1 MSRDPEP
8 HGRSG
13 HLLRVSRSTGW
24 GIAVGLVAV
33 AVVAGFVPARVAHRD
48 SSDEPSGALEAQL
61 AEAALLPA
69 SPRPA
74 FTPGKPRLL
83 DRSETVYRWAPVVR
97 TTKARRS
104 PSASAPVVATVGT
117 RTPED
122 TTNIVLVLGHR
133 SVHGALWVRARL
145 AVLPNNTTGWLPR
158 SALGGYQFV
167 HTHLVVDL
175 ERLTATLLSDG
186 HAVFRAP
193 VGVGQKQWP
202 TPAGSF
208 YVREKLSRF
217 ASPFYGPV
225 AFGTSARSS
234 VLTDWPSGGF
244 VGIHGTNEPEL
255 VPGQISHGCIRL
267 RNSDIVRLNRLM
279 PVGTPV
285 TIR

>member
-1 MSRDPEP
+1 
-8 HGRSG
+8 
-13 HLLRVSRSTGW
+13 
-24 GIAVGLVAV
+24 
-33 AVVAGFVPARVAHRD
+33 
-48 SSDEPSGALEAQL
+48 
-61 AEAALLPA
+61 
-69 SPRPA
+69 
-74 FTPGKPRLL
+74 
-83 DRSETVYRWAPVVR
+83 VR
-97 TTKARRS
+97 TTKARRA
-104 PSASAPVVATVGT
+104 PSAGAPVVATIET

-122 TTNIVLVLGHR
+122 TANIVLLLGHR
-133 SVHGALWVRARL
+133 SEHGTLWVHVRL

-186 HAVFRAP
+186 RAVFRAP

-202 TPAGSF
+202 TPPGSF

-217 ASPFYGPV
+217 ASAFYGPV

-255 VPGQISHGCIRL
+255 VPGHVSHGCIRL
-267 RNSDIVRLNRLM
+267 RNPDILRLSRLM

>member
-1 MSRDPEP
+1 
-8 HGRSG
+8 
-13 HLLRVSRSTGW
+13 VV
-24 GIAVGLVAV
+24 VGVVAV
-33 AVVAGFVPARVAHRD
+33 AGIAGLFAARTAHPD
-48 SSDEPSGALEAQL
+48 STHQSDALTAQL
-61 AEAALLPA
+61 AEAARLLPA

-83 DRSETVYRWAPVVR
+83 DREETAYRWAPVVR
-97 TTKARRS
+97 RTEARRA
-104 PSASAPVVATVGT
+104 PSAGAPVVATVET
-117 RTPED
+117 RTPEE
-122 TTNIVLVLGHR
+122 TANIVLVLGHR
-133 SVHGALWVRARL
+133 SERGALWVHVRL

-158 SALGGYQFV
+158 SALGGYHFV

-175 ERLTATLLSDG
+175 ERLTAILLADG
-186 HAVFRAP
+186 LAVFRAP
-193 VGVGQKQWP
+193 VGVGQEQWP

-244 VGIHGTNEPEL
+244 VGIHGTNQPEL
-255 VPGQISHGCIRL
+255 VPGRVSHGCIRL
-267 RNSDIVRLNRLM
+267 RNPDIVRLNRLM
-279 PVGTPV
+279 PVGTPI

>member
-1 MSRDPEP
+1 
-8 HGRSG
+8 
-13 HLLRVSRSTGW
+13 V
-24 GIAVGLVAV
+24 VAV
-33 AVVAGFVPARVAHRD
+33 AVGAGFFAAREAHPD
-48 SSDEPSGALEAQL
+48 STQESHDPLKAQL
-61 AEAALLPA
+61 ADAGRLPE

-74 FTPGKPRLL
+74 FTPSKPRLL

-97 TTKARRS
+97 RTEARRA
-104 PSASAPVVATVGT
+104 PSARAPVVATVET

-122 TTNIVLVLGHR
+122 TANIVIVLGDR
-133 SVHGALWVRARL
+133 IERGALWVRVRL

-158 SALGGYQFV
+158 SALGGYHFV

-175 ERLTATLLSDG
+175 EQLTATLLSDG
-186 HAVFRAP
+186 RPIFRAR
-193 VGVGQKQWP
+193 VGVGRKQWP
-202 TPAGSF
+202 TPQGFF
-208 YVREKLSRF
+208 YVREKLTKF

-267 RNSDIVRLNRLM
+267 RNPDVLRLNRLM
-279 PVGTPV
+279 PVGTPI

>member
-1 MSRDPEP
+1 
-8 HGRSG
+8 
-13 HLLRVSRSTGW
+13 V
-24 GIAVGLVAV
+24 VGV
-33 AVVAGFVPARVAHRD
+33 AVVAGFFAARAAHPD
-48 SSDEPSGALEAQL
+48 STQESDDPLKAQL
-61 AEAALLPA
+61 AEAARLPA

-74 FTPGKPRLL
+74 FTPGTPRLL

-97 TTKARRS
+97 TTEARRA
-104 PSASAPVVATVGT
+104 PSANAPVVATVGT

-122 TTNIVLVLGHR
+122 TANIVLVLGDR
-133 SVHGALWVRARL
+133 TEHGALWVRVRL

-186 HAVFRAP
+186 RPIFRAR

-202 TPAGSF
+202 TPTGSF
-208 YVREKLSRF
+208 YVREKLTGF
-217 ASPFYGPV
+217 ANQFYGPV

-255 VPGQISHGCIRL
+255 VPGYVSHGCIRL
-267 RNSDIVRLNRLM
+267 QNSDVLRLNRRM